1 MFSQEQ
7 QGHKAGL
14 SFPTKTLD
22 IKTSYTTK
30 NTGILGCH
38 SENKET
44 RNILKNYQTQIK
56 VVVRENIFYWENIAI
71 LFSLRNNIL

>member
-14 SFPTKTLD
+14 SFPTKTMD

-30 NTGILGCH
+30 NIGILGCH
-38 SENKET
+38 SENKQKQE
-44 RNILKNYQTQIK
+44 IFLKIIK
-56 VVVRENIFYWENIAI
+56 CR
-71 LFSLRNNIL
+71 LK